1 MTEQVERRKDKRFG
15 VTPTA
20 HIVFGPHFC
29 RVGQMTDISRS
40 GLSFRY
46 VGYQDSSESCELDV
60 LSAHSC
66 SLKMPFET
74 ICDFEMGSEFFLG
87 SIPIRRRGVRFRNLT
102 PDHKSKLRRFM
113 QNCSAGETDAQ

>member
-1 MTEQVERRKDKRFG
+1 MTERGERRRDKRFG
-15 VTPTA
+15 VTPSA
-20 HIVFGPHFC
+20 HVVFGPHFC

-46 VGYQDSSESCELDV
+46 TGYQDSSESCELDV

-74 ICDFEMGSEFFLG
+74 ICDFQVAGEFFLG
-87 SIPIRRRGVRFRNLT
+87 SIPIRRRGVCFRNLT
-102 PDHKSKLRRFM
+102 PGHQCKLRRFM
-113 QNCSAGETDAQ
+113 EHFTAGEVDA